1 MVRNFYE
8 ELKEENFIKI
18 TYGIFNKMDD
28 EQYISFL
35 EKKFKEPFS
44 VEDFKYYDFVLS
56 DKEKFL
62 IKMHNKEFLK
72 NVKTLRESLKDKIGI
87 KVYIDYNV
95 GNIRVVKLN
104 SVLL

>member
-44 VEDFKYYDFVLS
+44 VEDFKYYDFNLT
-56 DKEKFL
+56 DKERFL
-62 IKMHNKEFLK
+62 IKMHNKEYLT
-72 NVKTLRESLKDKIGI
+72 NVKKLRECLSEKIGV
-87 KVYIDYNV
+87 KVYVDYNI
-95 GNIRVVKLN
+95 GNVRVVKLN
-104 SVLL
+104 SVLI

>member
-1 MVRNFYE
+1 MVRDFYG

-28 EQYISFL
+28 EQYISYL
-35 EKKFKEPFS
+35 EKTFKEPFS
-44 VEDFKYYDFVLS
+44 VEDFKYYDFVLT

-62 IKMHNKEFLK
+62 VTMYNKEFLK
-72 NVKTLRESLKDKIGI
+72 NVKTLKENLKNRIGV
-87 KVYIDYNV
+87 KVYVDYNV

-104 SVLL
+104 SVIL